1 MKQQIRP
8 FIVEVKQ
15 KRGVQKQGRPIWGD
29 VDLSAIAAEVA
40 RDAEVV
46 FLPNPRPVD
55 TVVGSIDAEDQPN
68 QKAEPYMADPQ
79 EAQSRQVTMEAS
91 ATPNP
96 LDTKKKTLR
105 PRKAKAAPNKPA
117 RTNGAKPVLKAA
129 EVPAIAVRTGRK
141 VHSQIE
147 RSQKLTQ
154 IEKSVAGGDTMRSAV
169 GQAGISEQTYYL
181 WKKAAAPA
189 QDSGDLKDLLALEEE
204 NERLKGMLAEHLR
217 KENAELKKRLGLV

>member
-1 MKQQIRP
+1 MKQQTRP

-40 RDAEVV
+40 KDAEVV

-79 EAQSRQVTMEAS
+79 EAQSRQGTMEAS

-96 LDTKKKTLR
+96 LETKKKILR
-105 PRKAKAAPNKPA
+105 PRKAKAEPKQPP
-117 RTNGAKPVLKAA
+117 RKNGAKPASKAVEA
-129 EVPAIAVRTGRK
+129 PAAAVRTGRK
-141 VHSQIE
+141 VYSRIE
-147 RSQKLTQ
+147 RSQRLAQ
-154 IEKSVAGGDTMRSAV
+154 IGNSIAGGATLKHAV

-189 QDSGDLKDLLALEEE
+189 QDSGDLRDLLALEEE
-204 NERLKGMLAEHLR
+204 NKRLKNLLADRLR
-217 KENAELKKRLGLV
+217 KENAELKKKLGLA

>member
-1 MKQQIRP
+1 MKRQTRP

-15 KRGVQKQGRPIWGD
+15 KRGVQKAGRSIWGD
-29 VDLSAIAAEVA
+29 VDLSAVAAKVA

-46 FLPNPRPVD
+46 VLPNPRPVD
-55 TVVGSIDAEDQPN
+55 TVAGPIDAEDECN
-68 QKAEPYMADPQ
+68 QQVEQYMTDPQ
-79 EAQSRQVTMEAS
+79 EAESPQSMAEAS
-91 ATPNP
+91 ATLNP
-96 LDTKKKTLR
+96 LETKKKTSR
-105 PRKAKAAPNKPA
+105 PRKTKAAPNKPA
-117 RTNGAKPVLKAA
+117 RTNGAKPALKAA

-141 VHSQIE
+141 VHTQME

-154 IEKSVAGGDTMRSAV
+154 IEKSVAGGATMRSAV

-189 QDSGDLKDLLALEEE
+189 QDRGDLKDLLALEEE